1 MKKVTVR
8 SFAALVL
15 AGLIV
20 LGMAVYIVRLVRD
33 GGRWASFYANESVYT
48 DGAID
53 RGTVTDRDGLLLAFS
68 GPEGFGYADSS
79 DVRTA
84 CLHAVGDMNGSI
96 GTGALTVF
104 RSTLV
109 GYSFV
114 TGTTGRGGTVQ
125 LTIDADLNV
134 TAYRALAGR
143 NGAVIVY
150 NYETG
155 EILCMVSS
163 PSYDPNYGFDDSDS
177 RYDGVYINRA
187 ISASFVPGSVFKLVT
202 LAAAIEN
209 IPDLFSQTFTC
220 TGSVEIGGNTVT
232 CSGTHGQLG
241 VEEALA
247 HSCNCAFAD
256 IAVQVGGDTI
266 AAYAR
271 KYGLT
276 ETHDLNGIETA
287 AGNVE
292 SAGNDLNSTA
302 WEGIGQFN
310 DLIVP
315 YSLLRM
321 MGAIA
326 SGGTVTEPTLL
337 AGQANGRTRL
347 MKASTAEKLSE
358 MMRYNVVNNYG
369 TGNWP
374 GLELHAKT
382 GTAEFGD
389 GTSHAWFAGFI
400 TNDDAPLAFVVI
412 AERTE
417 GSGYSIAGPI
427 ANTVLQEAVFG

>member
-1 MKKVTVR
+1 MKKVTTR
-8 SFAALVL
+8 SFAALLL
-15 AGLIV
+15 AALIL
-20 LGMAVYIVRLVRD
+20 LGFAVYLVRLVRD
-33 GGRWASFYANESVYT
+33 GGEWASFYANDSVYKN
-48 DGAID
+48 GALD
-53 RGTVTDRDGLLLAFS
+53 RGTVTDRDGTLLAFS
-68 GPEGFGYADSS
+68 NENVFGYADSYA
-79 DVRTA
+79 VRVA
-84 CLHAVGDMNGSI
+84 CLHVVGDMGGSI
-96 GTGALTVF
+96 GTGALTAF
-104 RSTLV
+104 RSKLI
-109 GYSFV
+109 GWSLLR
-114 TGTTGRGGTVQ
+114 GTTGKGGTVK
-125 LTIDADLNV
+125 LSVDADLNV
-134 TAYRALAGR
+134 TAYNALAGR
-143 NGAVIVY
+143 NGTVLVY

-163 PSYDPNYGFDDSDS
+163 PSYDPNSGFDADDPA
-177 RYDGVYINRA
+177 YEGVYINRA

>member
-1 MKKVTVR
+1 MKKVTTR
-8 SFAALVL
+8 SFAALLL

-20 LGMAVYIVRLVRD
+20 IGMAVYIFRLVRD
-33 GGRWASFYANESVYT
+33 GGQWASFYANESVYT

-53 RGTVTDRDGLLLAFS
+53 RGTVTDRNDLLLAFS
-68 GPEGFGYADSS
+68 GPDGFGYADSS

-109 GYSFV
+109 GYSLI

-125 LTIDADLNV
+125 LTIGADLNV

-163 PSYDPNYGFDDSDS
+163 PSYDPNYGFDSDDSS
-177 RYDGVYINRA
+177 YDGVFINRA

-220 TGSVEIGGNTVT
+220 TGSVEIGGHTVT
-232 CSGTHGQLG
+232 CSGVHGQID
-241 VEEALA
+241 VKDALA
-247 HSCNCAFAD
+247 HSCNCAFAE

-266 AAYAR
+266 ADYAAQ
-271 KYGLT
+271 YGLT

-292 SAGNDLNSTA
+292 SGGNDLISVA

-315 YSLLRM
+315 YSLMRM

-326 SGGTVTEPTLL
+326 NGGTVVEPALL
-337 AGQANGRTRL
+337 AGTSSGRTRL
-347 MKASTAEKLSE
+347 MKSSTADTLRE
-358 MMRYNVVNNYG
+358 MMSYNVAYNYG
-369 TGNWP
+369 SGNWP

-389 GTSHAWFAGFI
+389 GTSHAWFTGFI
-400 TNDDAPLAFVVI
+400 TNDDAPLAFTVI
-412 AERTE
+412 VERTN

-427 ANTVLQEAVFG
+427 ANTVLQKAVFG